1 MTTDA
6 AATAATGTRELP
18 GRTKNLLLAL
28 LAFTIT
34 FLPALVLWGV
44 ELLAGLAGRRVQ
56 QAVHLALVGGLMA
69 VLGLEVAKKLT
80 PPR

>member
-6 AATAATGTRELP
+6 ASTAASSTQALP

-34 FLPALVLWGV
+34 FWAWNLVAPLAVQYTAEMGLDSTQAS
-44 ELLAGLAGRRVQ
+44 LLIATPV
-56 QAVHLALVGGLMA
+56 LVGS
-69 VLGLEVAKKLT
+69 LGRISASDVE
-80 PPR
+80 